1 VNVGTLFLDEHLVI
15 RRFTREA
22 VKVFR
27 LVPTDVGRPLAD
39 IKSDLQDEG
48 LLAGAQGVLDTLAPW
63 EREVATVGGTS
74 YLLRIQPYRTLDNV
88 IEGVVMTFTDITAR
102 VMAEAAVQE
111 ARKLAESIVD
121 TVREPLVVL
130 DGKMRITSASR
141 AFYQYFQVAPDE
153 TVGRVIFELGNRQW
167 DIPGLRE
174 LLETVLARDEA
185 FDGYVV
191 EHDFPRI
198 GRRRLI
204 LNARRIV
211 GKSGET
217 RLILLAMEAAG

>member
-1 VNVGTLFLDEHLVI
+1 VRST
-15 RRFTREA
+15 
-22 VKVFR
+22 
-27 LVPTDVGRPLAD
+27 
-39 IKSDLQDEG
+39 
-48 LLAGAQGVLDTLAPW
+48 
-63 EREVATVGGTS
+63 GGTT

-102 VMAEAAVQE
+102 VAAEAEVQE
-111 ARKLAESIVD
+111 ALKLAESIVD

-141 AFYQYFQVAPDE
+141 AFYQYFEVAPDE
-153 TVGRVIFELGNRQW
+153 TVGRVIFDLGNRQW
-167 DIPGLRE
+167 DIPALRD
-174 LLETVLARDEA
+174 LLNTVLSRDEA

-204 LNARRIV
+204 LNARRVV
-211 GKSGET
+211 GKAGET
-217 RLILLAMEAAG
+217 RLILLALEVAG